1 MKKLFTIFMGILI
14 VGMQLAGCRKTEEV
28 SQGSSQSAEQI
39 EVRNE
44 AEVTKLVWQN
54 SQYLGRHQAYFN
66 QVLKE
71 KNLPYEVEFIEE
83 GSVGEGKEPDLR
95 EVPGDWENTY
105 DLTEEILNGEFRE
118 LDEYLDTEEGKVIK
132 ESLPENVWDTYKVNG
147 KQYTVL
153 SVGFVPAKTVYIWD
167 KELAEKYDVHPE
179 EWSEKIWEHE
189 EELQKVCEGE
199 KGQDSFVTV
208 EGLRLYSEHLKGMTQ
223 ILGVCYPLV
232 IQEMD
237 ETPKAAL
244 LYETPEYQEYLAGI
258 QRLYEKGI
266 YNPGAEENVEREV
279 KSFLKI
285 DTDFKTKDSYLAWQ
299 EEDFWDTHEVKELWK
314 APLWRL
320 AVSAQEVGI
329 TSGSQHPEEAFSLLC
344 KLYEDA
350 ELTNALMWGEEGKDY
365 EVRGNTAVK
374 PIAGGY
380 IPALYVGNNFAAYA
394 EVGQDEQKKEL
405 YPEWLKECGDSKING
420 FDFSG
425 KGCMEELAKLYQIYG
440 EQIGKS
446 GQEALEQTDAFIQQ
460 CREAGADKVIE
471 EWNRQYREWRETH
484 ERMKME

>member
-1 MKKLFTIFMGILI
+1 MKKLFTIFIGILI
-14 VGMQLAGCRKTEEV
+14 IGMQLSGCRKTEEV
-28 SQGSSQSAEQI
+28 SQDSSQAAEQAEAWNEI
-39 EVRNE
+39 EII
-44 AEVTKLVWQN
+44 KLVWQS
-54 SQYLGRHQAYFN
+54 SQNFGKHQAYFN

-71 KNLPYEVEFIEE
+71 KGIPYEVEFIEE
-83 GSVGEGKEPDLR
+83 GIVEEGKEPDLR

-118 LDEYLDTEEGKVIK
+118 LDEYLDTEEGKAIK

-153 SVGFVPAKTVYIWD
+153 SVGFVPSKTVYIWD

-179 EWSEKIWEHE
+179 EWDEKIWEHE

-208 EGLRLYSEHLKGMTQ
+208 EGLRLYSENLKGMTQ

-232 IQEMD
+232 IREADEM
-237 ETPKAAL
+237 PKAEL
-244 LYETPEYQEYLAGI
+244 LYETPEYQEYLAGV
-258 QRLYEKGI
+258 QRLYEKGV
-266 YNPGAEENVEREV
+266 YNPGVEENVEQEV

-285 DTDFKTKDSYLAWQ
+285 DTDFKTKNAYLAWQ

-329 TSGSQHPEEAFSLLC
+329 TSGSRHPEEAFSLLC
-344 KLYEDA
+344 KLYGDA
-350 ELTNALMWGEEGKDY
+350 ELTNALMWGEKGKDY
-365 EVRGNTAVK
+365 EARGNTAVK

-380 IPALYVGNNFAAYA
+380 IPALYVGNNFIAYA

-405 YPEWLKECGDSKING
+405 YPAWLEECGDSKING

-425 KGCMEELAKLYQIYG
+425 KGCRDELAKLYQIFG
-440 EQIGKS
+440 EQTGKS
-446 GQEALEQTDAFIQQ
+446 GQEALEQNDVFIQQ

-471 EWNRQYREWRETH
+471 EWNTQYQEWRGTH
-484 ERMKME
+484 